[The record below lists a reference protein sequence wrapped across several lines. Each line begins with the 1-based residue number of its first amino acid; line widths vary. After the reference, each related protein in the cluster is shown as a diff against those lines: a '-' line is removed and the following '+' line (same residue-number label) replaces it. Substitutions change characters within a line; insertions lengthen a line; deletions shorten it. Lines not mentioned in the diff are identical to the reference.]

1 MQNKQVLGKI
11 EGWKRNHAS
20 VCKIDKNGYI
30 EVDRVLYDNE
40 TFDIG
45 DNGTINIGK
54 KTPTPDQ
61 IAFFNS
67 KNEFKYH
74 CSNTLGGY
82 VNMIYA
88 NNEILFNELNIDK
101 ANISR
106 IIYLATYL
114 DYNNREK
121 GLLVNQSRDKDGTYS
136 TLEPMTKKDIQKALG
151 LTDSTF
157 KRFFKDMKDNSI
169 IFEANDKFYI
179 NPDYFTKGEV
189 DKEIKKNK
197 NYCRLFINTI
207 RDLYEGC
214 KTSQHKVL
222 SSIYQ
227 LIPFVHYEHN
237 IVCHNPQEPTQE
249 PKGMTL
255 NEICDLL
262 GINNDKG
269 NRSNFA
275 KKLYQFKLN
284 LKGQEYHL
292 FSYVIVNADYD
303 YFVVNP
309 LVIYSGNNLESIM
322 RTSRAMFFNSRTH
335 RQKRK

>member
-1 MQNKQVLGKI
+1 MAMYRRIQAKDADTGEVLGNLLMKNDGSEELI
-11 EGWKRNHAS
+11 LDARN
-20 VCKIDKNGYI
+20 I
-30 EVDRVLYDNE
+30 
-40 TFDIG
+40 
-45 DNGTINIGK
+45 
-54 KTPTPDQ
+54 KTPKQ

-67 KNEFKYH
+67 KNEFKHH
-74 CSNTLGGY
+74 CKITLGGY

-101 ANISR
+101 SNISR
-106 IIYLATYL
+106 VIYLATYI
-114 DYNNREK
+114 DYNDRQE
-121 GLLVNQSRDKDGTYS
+121 GLLVNQIRDAEGKYS
-136 TLEPMTKKDIQKALG
+136 TLEPMTKKDIQKVLG

-157 KRFFKDMKDNSI
+157 KRFLKDMKDNSI
-169 IFEANDKFYI
+169 IFEADKKFYI
-179 NPDYFTKGEV
+179 NPSYFTKGEV

-197 NYCRLFINTI
+197 SFCRLFINTI

-227 LIPFVHYEHN
+227 LIPFIHYEHN
-237 IVCHNPQEPTQE
+237 IVCHNPKEPTQE